1 MNTFIDM
8 EFLIFGGMFD
18 QMLGPMNF
26 SRDFSLAD
34 VTLTFSKLFLA
45 NLV

>member
-1 MNTFIDM
+1 MNTFMDM
-8 EFLIFGGMFD
+8 EFLIFEGMVD

-26 SRDFSLAD
+26 RRDFSLAD
-34 VTLTFSKLFLA
+34 VILTFSKLFWA